1 MKNTTERWPGCDI
14 VFLACEEQIEAHAV
28 QSSSAKGID
37 TEMSAFEKSG
47 TVEGGTGCKQPK
59 LLQVLEAD
67 FHAVVSIE
75 RASMQANLIVF
86 PRRGLKEPSAPGHE
100 MEAIGTSTW
109 SLTTR

>member
-37 TEMSAFEKSG
+37 TEM
-47 TVEGGTGCKQPK
+47 
-59 LLQVLEAD
+59 
-67 FHAVVSIE
+67 SIE